1 MRCDAISGW
10 DGVSFLLMV
19 QDLIMILDKEKVGA
33 SPYWALSL
41 EAPIPHSLASFADP
55 LLD

>member
-10 DGVSFLLMV
+10 DGVSFLLVV
-19 QDLIMILDKEKVGA
+19 QDLIMILEKEKVGA

-41 EAPIPHSLASFADP
+41 EAPIPHSLASFADR